1 MRRMIQESE
10 IVSGRKMLGVEVRT
24 LGISSL
30 DSDVQSSKLAKR
42 LAQSDS
48 AAFQQIVEPAD
59 AIPSIPIAL
68 EHDSMPSI
76 FRVAMIVR

>member
-10 IVSGRKMLGVEVRT
+10 IVSGRKMLGVEVQT
-24 LGISSL
+24 LGIFSL
-30 DSDVQSSKLAKR
+30 DLRCSKLETRQATGS
-42 LAQSDS
+42 SDS

-59 AIPSIPIAL
+59 AIPSIPIAF